1 MKRVTRFDTISVII
15 SAYGT
20 TCTGKRRYANIKE
33 GQVISFSRHRKPSR
47 GMAEELRDK
56 AEMTLAQ
63 FLSDF
68 PRK

>member
-33 GQVISFSRHRKPSR
+33 GQVISFRRHRKPSR
-47 GMAEELRDK
+47 AMAEELRDRV
-56 AEMTLAQ
+56 EMTLAQ